1 MDYSE
6 YDVAEELQPFVK
18 CFWSLE
24 APAAIVAQKQRI
36 VPDGCMEMIFHYGDL
51 YEQFDEDGTIITQP
65 RCFVFGQITKPL
77 EIAPAGVSGIIAA
90 RFHPDGFLP
99 FSNISVQQMENK
111 AIALN
116 TIFGLTNNSFEQVV
130 LQAATNEE
138 RIQLIESF
146 LINKLQ
152 TAEVRNRITQ
162 LGIDAL
168 LQSNGQMNVQ
178 ELVATLQINR
188 RQLERKFS
196 SAIGLS
202 PKQLSKMIRL
212 QNTFRMM
219 GQKQFTSLTSLAYEN
234 GYYDQAHFI
243 KEFKEFTGVSPKEFY
258 AAHLKLSSLFAG
270 AE

>member
-24 APAAIVAQKQRI
+24 APAATVAEKQRI

-51 YEQFDEDGTIITQP
+51 YEQFNEDGTAITQS

-77 EIAPAGVSGIIAA
+77 DIAPTGVTGIIAA

-99 FSNISVQQMENK
+99 FSDIPVQQMENK
-111 AIALN
+111 ATELQE
-116 TIFGLTNNSFEQVV
+116 IFGLKDYSFEEAV

-138 RIQLIESF
+138 RIQLITSF
-146 LINKLQ
+146 LISKLQ
-152 TAEVRNRITQ
+152 TAEVRDRITQ
-162 LGIDAL
+162 FGIDAL
-168 LQSNGQMNVQ
+168 LHSNGQMNVQ
-178 ELVATLQINR
+178 ELSEALQINR

-196 SAIGLS
+196 SVIGLS

-219 GQKQFTSLTSLAYEN
+219 GQKHFTNLTSLAYES